1 MANVKT
7 KRHKNAL
14 KAYRKS
20 LKRESANRGIKI
32 RIHKRIKEF
41 KNLLSHKNFESAA
54 KMLPELYS
62 IIDKA
67 AKTNTIHWKNAAR
80 KKSEISK
87 LLKKSLGNQQ

>member
-14 KAYRKS
+14 KGWRRS
-20 LKRESANRGIKI
+20 LKRQSENQGIKV

-41 KNLLSHKNFESAA
+41 KKLLSHNNIDTAT
-54 KMLPELYS
+54 KMLNEIYS

-67 AKTNTIHWKNAAR
+67 AKRNTIHWKNAAR
-80 KKSEISK
+80 KKSELAV
-87 LLKKSLGNQQ
+87 LLKKSLNRK